1 MKRTAFFI
9 SDGTGITA
17 ETLGEALLSQFDG
30 IEFRFVRM
38 PYVDTEE
45 KAHSAVQTIDAAARR
60 DGLRPVVF
68 ETVIDPRL
76 RAIIAA
82 SEGRLFDIFGT
93 FLRPLEQ
100 TLDASSSFSVGRY
113 HGQHHSLYHA
123 RIDAVHYAMTTDD
136 GAAGSDYTQAD
147 VILVGVSR
155 SGKTPSCI
163 YLAMQFGVRAA
174 NCPLTEDDF
183 DHGVF
188 PGILEPYRDKLF
200 GLTIDPKRL
209 CGIRQQRR
217 PRTRYA
223 SLHQCEAEVRDA
235 ENMFLRDGIPF
246 LDTTRIS
253 VEEIATRVLMLK
265 GISVRRG

>member
-17 ETLGEALLSQFDG
+17 ETLGEALLSQFEGVD
-30 IEFRFVRM
+30 FRFVRM

-45 KAHSAVQTIDAAARR
+45 KAHSAVQTINAAARR

-68 ETVIDPRL
+68 DTVIDQRL
-76 RAIIAA
+76 RHIIAA
-82 SEGRLFDIFGT
+82 SEGRLFDIFAT
-93 FLRPLEQ
+93 YLRPLEQ
-100 TLDASSSFSVGRY
+100 TLGMPSSFSVGRY
-113 HGQHHSLYHA
+113 HGQHHGLYHA
-123 RIDAVHYAMTTDD
+123 RIDAVHYAMATDD

-174 NCPLTEDDF
+174 NYPLTEDDF
-183 DHGVF
+183 DDGAF
-188 PGILEPYRDKLF
+188 PEPLAPYRDKLF
-200 GLTIDPKRL
+200 GLTIDPGRL
-209 CGIRQQRR
+209 CTIRQQRR

-223 SLHQCEAEVRDA
+223 SLTQCETEVRAA
-235 ENMFLRDGIPF
+235 EDMFLRDDIPF
-246 LDTTRIS
+246 VDTTRIS
-253 VEEIATRVLMLK
+253 VEEIATRILMLK
-265 GISVRRG
+265 GISVRRR